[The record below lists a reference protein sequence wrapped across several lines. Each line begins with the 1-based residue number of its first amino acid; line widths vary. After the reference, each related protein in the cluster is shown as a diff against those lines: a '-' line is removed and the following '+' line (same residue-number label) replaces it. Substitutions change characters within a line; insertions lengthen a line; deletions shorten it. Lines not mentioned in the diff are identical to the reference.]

1 MDFSKIKNDFASEI
15 NRQRRHIC
23 RGKFRF
29 HYPSCWRKADAWRGA
44 ICREGICERSYNVP
58 TRTVKRFLKELALL
72 GETLRVSLA
81 RP

>member
-44 ICREGICERSYNVP
+44 IC
-58 TRTVKRFLKELALL
+58 
-72 GETLRVSLA
+72 
-81 RP
+81 